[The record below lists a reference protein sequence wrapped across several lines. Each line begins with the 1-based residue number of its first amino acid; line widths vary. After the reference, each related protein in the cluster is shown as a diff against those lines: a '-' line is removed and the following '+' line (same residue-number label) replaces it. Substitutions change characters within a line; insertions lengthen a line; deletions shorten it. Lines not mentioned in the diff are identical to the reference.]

1 MLGVVYISVFSFL
14 ITCLI
19 LLLLL
24 SLLLCWCKIR
34 KRTKPSTRRNLELGL
49 ANINQDASGLED
61 GLSSSSTQYRRIT
74 EPLIKNG
81 KLYGQDYFAI
91 KDRLA
96 RTKSL
101 FLDDKV
107 GRRAL
112 EHVTFIST

>member
-1 MLGVVYISVFSFL
+1 MLGVVFISLFSFL
-14 ITCLI
+14 IICLI
-19 LLLLL
+19 LILLL
-24 SLLLCWCKIR
+24 SLLFCWCKIR
-34 KRTKPSTRRNLELGL
+34 KRTKPSTRPNVELGL
-49 ANINQDASGLED
+49 ANINQNASGLED
-61 GLSSSSTQYRRIT
+61 GLTSTSTQYRRIT

-107 GRRAL
+107 V
-112 EHVTFIST
+112 EHVTE

>member
-1 MLGVVYISVFSFL
+1 MLGVVLVSVFSFL
-14 ITCLI
+14 VICLCLI
-19 LLLLL
+19 IM
-24 SLLLCWCKIR
+24 LCMGVCCCKIR
-34 KRTKPSTRRNLELGL
+34 KRTNRRDVELAL
-49 ANINQDASGLED
+49 ANTNQDASVPED
-61 GLSSSSTQYRRIT
+61 GLTSTSTLYRRIT

-107 GRRAL
+107 GSRAL